1 LASGSAAAGWLD
13 AKGSVAVEL
22 EEVRKSAG
30 DGGIADARV
39 AETHARFTY
48 PITINANRRFY
59 RIRATR

>member
-1 LASGSAAAGWLD
+1 
-13 AKGSVAVEL
+13 VEL

-30 DGGIADARV
+30 DGGSADARV